1 MQTAIFVGL
10 AFLMGNILSIYMP
23 MNSSVAKY
31 LGSPLTANVTF
42 FFVAL
47 ITSIILFFIFGKF
60 DTLYKVKDVPIYL
73 YLTGFV
79 SAFFVLGTTFLVPN
93 LGARKF
99 FILLIAGQ
107 IVMAVAVSH
116 FGVLESPKDPVTIK
130 KAIGAALVVLGAM
143 ISTT

>member
-10 AFLMGNILSIYMP
+10 AFSMGNILSIYMP

-47 ITSIILFFIFGKF
+47 ITSIILFLIFGKF

-79 SAFFVLGTTFLVPN
+79 SAFFVLGTTFLVPT

-116 FGVLESPKDPVTIK
+116 FGVLESPKDPITIK

>member
-47 ITSIILFFIFGKF
+47 ITSIFLFLIFGKF